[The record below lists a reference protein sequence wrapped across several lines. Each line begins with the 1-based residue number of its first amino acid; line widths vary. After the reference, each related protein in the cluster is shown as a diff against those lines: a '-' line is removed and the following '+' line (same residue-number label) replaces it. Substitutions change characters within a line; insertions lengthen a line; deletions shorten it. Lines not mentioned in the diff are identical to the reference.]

1 VLAIGT
7 GGKGLG
13 VLLVIRI
20 TGVSK
25 EAVDGPTKK
34 LGDTVGKRV
43 VNRNWAGS

>member
-1 VLAIGT
+1 MAIGT
-7 GGKGLG
+7 SGKGLGG